1 MLCRIGSRFLPSKGL
16 RVPSFS
22 FLRSV
27 SVAIGLSGGVDSAVS
42 AYLLKEQVG
51 QKRRVNSRD
60 MT

>member
-1 MLCRIGSRFLPSKGL
+1 MLCRIGSHFLPSKGL
-16 RVPSFS
+16 SVPSLP

-51 QKRRVNSRD
+51 QKRRVNGRD